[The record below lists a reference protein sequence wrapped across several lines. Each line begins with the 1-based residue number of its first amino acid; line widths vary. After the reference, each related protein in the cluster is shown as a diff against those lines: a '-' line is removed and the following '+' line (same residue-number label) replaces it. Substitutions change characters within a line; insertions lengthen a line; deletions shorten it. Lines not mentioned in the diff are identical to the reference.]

1 MGNIFINK
9 DPDFWCSTE
18 DPGPERHT
26 AYWMSYVP
34 DSKFLSELSI
44 PGTHNT
50 MSYAYDGKITGLWV
64 RCQSLLLSI
73 QLNMGVRFL
82 DIRCQASNGEM
93 LLKHGGYNLGKLT
106 DTLTGCV
113 NFLQT
118 HPREC
123 VILRIAQENSNLEGL
138 DFRDALE
145 PFLDRFARHILKK
158 RSMPTLGEA
167 RGKMVI
173 LADYDIKDTDE
184 MMKYGNMID
193 GNMIICDNSKPDS
206 FSQKMDGIKA
216 NIEKASETTRDKK
229 QMYITFTYRYTWLGI
244 ECPREITRRSNPTW
258 HYLVRRQKGCLG
270 IVVMDFP
277 GYKVIRDIINNN
289 GEDHPLEIAHSRNHI
304 VHRLVRDHIGGRFII
319 DYNFICPVE
328 ITPSTN
334 PTVALAC
341 LAWTIQA
348 VPD

>member
-1 MGNIFINK
+1 
-9 DPDFWCSTE
+9 
-18 DPGPERHT
+18 
-26 AYWMSYVP
+26 
-34 DSKFLSELSI
+34 
-44 PGTHNT
+44 
-50 MSYAYDGKITGLWV
+50 
-64 RCQSLLLSI
+64 
-73 QLNMGVRFL
+73 MGVRFL

-123 VILRIAQENSNLEGL
+123 VILRIAQENSNLKGL
-138 DFRDALE
+138 DFRDAMK

-184 MMKYGNMID
+184 MMKYGNMI
-193 GNMIICDNSKPDS
+193 ICDNSKPDS
-206 FSQKMDGIKA
+206 FSQKTDGIIA
-216 NIEKASETTRDKK
+216 NIEKARDSKTTRDEK
-229 QMYITFTYRYTWLGI
+229 QLYITFTYRYTWLGI

-258 HYLVRRQKGCLG
+258 HYLVRHHIGCLG

-277 GYKVIRDIINNN
+277 GYKVIRDIINHN
-289 GEDHPLEIAHSRNHI
+289 GDYPYPL
-304 VHRLVRDHIGGRFII
+304 
-319 DYNFICPVE
+319 
-328 ITPSTN
+328 
-334 PTVALAC
+334 
-341 LAWTIQA
+341 
-348 VPD
+348 